1 MLDCPAE
8 GRLECRCQ
16 FRFREFLCHAL
27 ILGSRRSLGVDSGR
41 ASHSCAVTTRQRW
54 ATTVLG
60 WLGWT
65 PILEPPP
72 GKKMVAVGYSHTSN
86 ADFLPVILWAW
97 ATGLKMNWVGKRQ
110 LFNGLMRP
118 IMLRLGG
125 IPLDRDKSRNFVDQ
139 VAELIRATDEI
150 TLVIAAEG
158 TRSRAE
164 FWRTGFYYMAL
175 EAKVPIGLGFIDW
188 GKREIGIGGYLMP
201 SGNLEADFEIIK
213 AFYADVRGRDPGK
226 QGPVAL
232 KPDALKPDVSKT
244 NAPNPSNLEPKP

>member
-1 MLDCPAE
+1 VRHIHVP
-8 GRLECRCQ
+8 
-16 FRFREFLCHAL
+16 
-27 ILGSRRSLGVDSGR
+27 I
-41 ASHSCAVTTRQRW
+41 TTRQRL

-139 VAELIRATDEI
+139 VAELIQSRDEI

-164 FWRTGFYYMAL
+164 YWRTGFYYMAL

-188 GKREIGIGGYLMP
+188 SKREVGIGGYLIP
-201 SGNLEADFEIIK
+201 SGDIEADFEIIK
-213 AFYADVRGRDPGK
+213 AFYADVRGRDPRK

-232 KPDALKPDVSKT
+232 KPDVLKPQARQAS
-244 NAPNPSNLEPKP
+244 SLEPKP